1 MTKQSNKIAYPNDNN
16 ISDNDYLGGTDGDT
30 NKKFT
35 KSYQISDLRDYILQG
50 LNPELGGTLKII
62 EINYEGIL
70 TTPHEVANQLDPNVI
85 ILQYEIA
92 VFNINGDKYLLK
104 LQNVTIGLT
113 EDDILESDFIALDL
127 VGVNLAGGISTFKGL
142 NSVTGREEHYSLE
155 STGLNI
161 SKEVIVDVETGKILI
176 EQKAQTNL
184 GNGTLIYKGFN
195 SISKL
200 QEFYT
205 ISSPDHNISII
216 DNEIV
221 ISNPASSEV
230 LQFIVNSDYTDD
242 EELGTVIKPF
252 KNLQNAVIAYIGTGT
267 NIVPQYSGYTIKV
280 LKDVNIFTGSLAIH
294 NLTVDTD
301 VFIQSNPSTGNYLL
315 DVDADATLPI
325 GMTPFAINDLV
336 RIALKGSG
344 GFSCKK
350 RGIKNRG
357 TQQSANLSRGKQ
369 ITVSCNL
376 HSTLEATDVNRTL
389 IECNKENL
397 AGYFNDMNVANINLI
412 DNASIYTKNSNLITC
427 GLNSIINANSG
438 DNVLIQFSDNI
449 NSFDTTIKP
458 LIISGG
464 YLNIVNG
471 LIQSYLDGGIV
482 DISNAVDDFITI
494 SNTGN
499 LTIQNSIIKGYSKN
513 FITNDDTTQS
523 SVILINNSALGMTV
537 YEEVLKSISVVWT
550 NLKLIN
556 NYINGNIDSAQIV
569 LIPNTTNIINSQI
582 VETLTTYI
590 NKEVAITAGLFKGCK
605 YIKRTTITTGAFV
618 VGEDYEILNIGD
630 TDFTLIGA
638 SANTVGLIFTAT
650 GVGGGTTGTAY
661 FDKLDII

>member
-1 MTKQSNKIAYPNDNN
+1 MDHTNIPTGLKITSQIPLDVKGN
-16 ISDNDYLGGTDGDT
+16 IINEAALAYLGIDDNLAFTYPERLVVTCLEEGTRYIWREVEVGEENTGLIPLDFTYPADIITYGIDYSNRTFNFFLLPSLEKTYSVDNIGDGAEIYKDST
-30 NKKFT
+30 VTTDSTVFNM
-35 KSYQISDLRDYILQG
+35 KSLVSESLMITENANTISIENVDSS
-50 LNPELGGTLKII
+50 GTL
-62 EINYEGIL
+62 E
-70 TTPHEVANQLDPNVI
+70 
-85 ILQYEIA
+85 
-92 VFNINGDKYLLK
+92 
-104 LQNVTIGLT
+104 
-113 EDDILESDFIALDL
+113 
-127 VGVNLAGGISTFKGL
+127 
-142 NSVTGREEHYSLE
+142 
-155 STGLNI
+155 
-161 SKEVIVDVETGKILI
+161 
-176 EQKAQTNL
+176 
-184 GNGTLIYKGFN
+184 
-195 SISKL
+195 
-200 QEFYT
+200 
-205 ISSPDHNISII
+205 
-216 DNEIV
+216 
-221 ISNPASSEV
+221 
-230 LQFIVNSDYTDD
+230 FIVNSDYTGD

-280 LKDVNIFTGSLAIH
+280 LKDVNVFTGSLAIH

-301 VFIQSNPSTGNYLL
+301 VLIQSNPSTGNYLL

-336 RIALKGSG
+336 RIRLKGSG
-344 GFSCKK
+344 GFLCRK
-350 RGIKNRG
+350 RGVKNRG
-357 TQQSANLSRGKQ
+357 TQQSSNLSRGKQ
-369 ITVSCNL
+369 IVISCVL
-376 HSTLEATDVNRTL
+376 QSTLETTDANRTL

-537 YEEVLKSISVVWT
+537 YEEVLKSISVVWN

-605 YIKRTTITTGAFV
+605 YIKRTVITAGSFIA
-618 VGEDYEILNIGD
+618 GEDYEIVTVGS

-638 SANTVGLIFTAT
+638 SANTVGIIFTAT
-650 GVGGGTTGTAY
+650 GVGSGTGTAN
-661 FDKLDII
+661 FDKLDIV